1 MIDTPY
7 IYETD
12 ITYPDVGIDR
22 RLDHRGLLRILQEAA
37 AIASDERGYGAKD
50 VPRTGVCWLL
60 SGWLAELRTRPFW
73 RTHLRTETWPRS
85 LDGFFSERDF
95 LVWQGEELIARGSS
109 KWILVN
115 AVTGK
120 LTRVTDAV
128 RSAYDVEE
136 RSVFG
141 TPLRTNGKTPP
152 GTPPAFS
159 TLAGRRD
166 MDVNRHV
173 NNIHYLDYALE
184 ALPQEVFDRL
194 PGTVEVAF
202 RRQILEGTPIRC
214 LYTLTED
221 GRHQVEIQSGGEK
234 VTRHAF
240 VWFYERNE

>member
-1 MIDTPY
+1 M
-7 IYETD
+7 
-12 ITYPDVGIDR
+12 
-22 RLDHRGLLRILQEAA
+22 
-37 AIASDERGYGAKD
+37 
-50 VPRTGVCWLL
+50 
-60 SGWLAELRTRPFW
+60 
-73 RTHLRTETWPRS
+73 
-85 LDGFFSERDF
+85 
-95 LVWQGEELIARGSS
+95 
-109 KWILVN
+109 N

-136 RSVFG
+136 RSVFD

-184 ALPQEVFDRL
+184 ALPQEVFDHL

-234 VTRHAF
+234 VTCHAF